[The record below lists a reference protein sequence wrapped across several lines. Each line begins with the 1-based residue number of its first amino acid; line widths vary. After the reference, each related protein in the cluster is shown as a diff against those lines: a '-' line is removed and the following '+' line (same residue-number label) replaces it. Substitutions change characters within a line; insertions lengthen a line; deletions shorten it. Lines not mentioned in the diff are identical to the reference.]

1 VCVSPFEKKGRIL
14 AAWPWPLRRPAAAAA
29 RCHSCKTVVRESEG
43 ASLLPLLGFLI
54 LYKIGCNH
62 RRYHQSPSKQ
72 AMGMW
77 KLGTK
82 SHHLLS
88 PTPRC
93 SSRLGEAGG
102 AGEGL
107 ISSPSWPVAPLLS
120 CLAIWFWPADCAPYP
135 ESLRAPDFLFHPLGL
150 LPSWK
155 HR

>member
-1 VCVSPFEKKGRIL
+1 
-14 AAWPWPLRRPAAAAA
+14 
-29 RCHSCKTVVRESEG
+29 VVRESEG

-120 CLAIWFWPADCAPYP
+120 FLAMWLGLCSLSGILAGSRLCAPSVWVIAFLETSISSIASP
-135 ESLRAPDFLFHPLGL
+135 FAVFLFVY
-150 LPSWK
+150 
-155 HR
+155 